1 MCAGYFCP
9 TARSGL
15 DCSERSERRP
25 VTIPALASDVS
36 RRCLEPMG
44 AYRGPPFVP
53 ARSDPETCAR
63 TYACCVCVCP
73 LCAALAP
80 ACGPRRVAPR
90 PDFLIGRARS
100 QTSHPYRIP

>member
-1 MCAGYFCP
+1 
-9 TARSGL
+9 
-15 DCSERSERRP
+15 
-25 VTIPALASDVS
+25 
-36 RRCLEPMG
+36 MG
-44 AYRGPPFVP
+44 ADRGPPFVP

-90 PDFLIGRARS
+90 PDFLIGRALAS
-100 QTSHPYRIP
+100 AIP